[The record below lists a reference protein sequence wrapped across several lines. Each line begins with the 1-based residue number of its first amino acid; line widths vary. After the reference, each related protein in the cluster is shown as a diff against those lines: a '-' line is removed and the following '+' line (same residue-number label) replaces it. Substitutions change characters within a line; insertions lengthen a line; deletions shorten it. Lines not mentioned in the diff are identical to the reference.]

1 MTELHAVL
9 FVKQLLQEANTP
21 VQKLWDE
28 GNECFAKQDY
38 DHALQKYQEA
48 IKICEEHD
56 FEKDLAV
63 LTCNM
68 AAVHLKLNNFKEA
81 LECSNKSLERNPKYF
96 EVCTFKFLHVF
107 FSAYMSKLCISP
119 LNYWNEQMSCIILS
133 YDC

>member
-1 MTELHAVL
+1 MTELNAVL

-38 DHALQKYQEA
+38 DHTLQKYKEA

-68 AAVHLKLNNFKEA
+68 AAVHLKLNNFEEA
-81 LECSNKSLERNPKYF
+81 LNVLIKVWSEIQSISRYVHSSFFMYSFQHTCPNF
-96 EVCTFKFLHVF
+96 AFL
-107 FSAYMSKLCISP
+107 L
-119 LNYWNEQMSCIILS
+119 
-133 YDC
+133 